1 MRNKHVLYLSKICL
15 MIYFCETIVKLD
27 EYGTTTNTCIF
38 ALKEFINI
46 AAIKAR
52 ARTRDRN

>member
-1 MRNKHVLYLSKICL
+1 MIFLPNHCKI
-15 MIYFCETIVKLD
+15 TIFVLD
-27 EYGTTTNTCIF
+27 EYGTTTNTRTF

-52 ARTRDRN
+52 ARDRN